1 MCSCTAWHRA
11 AAPPPRRQSSTR
23 RHRRA
28 ARPASAT
35 CRSAAWRARTGARA
49 GVRRS
54 ASAAESR
61 RSGAS
66 AAARRRE
73 ASGPGRRIKGMV
85 IVLGIDP
92 GTANLGY
99 GVVLAR
105 GRKLAALDGGVVTA
119 PASEPLERRLAR
131 IHARL
136 CDLIGEHKPSAVAVE
151 DVFFGQNARS
161 AFAGGKARGGV
172 RSGGGLRGL

>member
-1 MCSCTAWHRA
+1 
-11 AAPPPRRQSSTR
+11 
-23 RHRRA
+23 
-28 ARPASAT
+28 
-35 CRSAAWRARTGARA
+35 
-49 GVRRS
+49 
-54 ASAAESR
+54 
-61 RSGAS
+61 
-66 AAARRRE
+66 
-73 ASGPGRRIKGMV
+73 MV

-105 GRKLAALDGGVVTA
+105 GRTLAALDGGVVTA

-136 CDLIGEHKPSAVAVE
+136 CDLIAEHNPSAVAVE

-161 AFAGGKARGGV
+161 AFAVGQARGVVMLSAGLAGLPCYSYTPQAV
-172 RSGGGLRGL
+172 KAAVCGNRPPRKGEGQRVGGSAASLP

>member
-1 MCSCTAWHRA
+1 
-11 AAPPPRRQSSTR
+11 
-23 RHRRA
+23 
-28 ARPASAT
+28 
-35 CRSAAWRARTGARA
+35 
-49 GVRRS
+49 
-54 ASAAESR
+54 
-61 RSGAS
+61 
-66 AAARRRE
+66 
-73 ASGPGRRIKGMV
+73 MV

-136 CDLIGEHKPSAVAVE
+136 CDLIGEHKPSAGAGE
-151 DVFFGQNARS
+151 GGFFGQNAPP
-161 AFAGGKARGGV
+161 AFAVRQARGG
-172 RSGGGLRGL
+172 RKLRAGRAGLPPFSFTPPAGE